1 MAASDDRLLFVV
13 RSFLSLFLLSA
24 PLAPFIS

>member
-24 PLAPFIS
+24 PLAPLY

>member
-24 PLAPFIS
+24 PLAPFY

>member
-13 RSFLSLFLLSA
+13 RSFLPLFLLSA
-24 PLAPFIS
+24 PLTPLY